1 MWENLPMKI
10 WIHFIRAPIRVV
22 SLSRRRTSTR
32 FKRQMIKL
40 KIALAQEKTETREM
54 LSIYRRYTQRQATKE
69 EMQIANQQF
78 LDVIKGLGI
87 GVVAVLPFAPITI
100 PIMIKIAR
108 LAGVEILPSSFS
120 ETRKELILDEVK
132 DKQITSNN
140 SSID

>member
-1 MWENLPMKI
+1 MKI